1 MTNWRRWFS
10 RNKKWEQDMQ
20 DELRFHLE
28 RQIAAN
34 ISAGLAPEEARRQA
48 ALQLGAIEGVK
59 EDCREQRSGFWLESL
74 YADVRYA
81 LRILRKAPGFTT
93 IAILTLALGI
103 GANTAIFTLAKE
115 ALLDQLGV
123 PHPGELRL
131 LSWSAGPNPPIHSVW
146 GDYDQSAGGVT
157 SSSFSYPAYLQLRR
171 DNQVL
176 QDLFAFKD
184 LGRLNV
190 TIDGQAEVVRGQFV
204 SGNFYQQLQ
213 VVPALGR
220 PIEPAD
226 DAVPGG
232 GPVAVISDAFWAR
245 RFGRTPS
252 VIGRKIQLSLTP
264 VTIVGVNP
272 PRFTGAANVQMSPDV
287 FVPFSIQPILLPRGK
302 GSILNNPDQW
312 WLQIMGRLK
321 PDVPQEKARASLDVV
336 LTQVIKST
344 MTMTKDEVP
353 PQLVLRDGSRGL
365 NFPGKHLASPMYV
378 LLSLA
383 ALLLLLSCANL
394 ANLLLART
402 AARRRE
408 MSVRLA
414 LGAGMGRILRQIAT
428 ESLLLSFFGG
438 IAGLLLA
445 FLGRNAIPWLLSTS
459 WEPSP
464 FVTRFDGGVF
474 AFAAA
479 ASLLTGLLF
488 GLAPAWQATRMDV
501 SSSLKDSAATVTKRR
516 KGLTGKSIVVFQV
529 CLSVLLV
536 MSSALFIRTL
546 MNLSSSK
553 LGFQPSQ
560 ILLFDIDPPRSR
572 YPAPKDIALHRQL
585 EEGFASVPGIDSV
598 TLSGAALVAGD
609 TSLTDFVPNEQPRKS
624 ADAQTAYVNNVG
636 ESFFTTMGIPIM
648 SGRGFNSGDT
658 PTSPKVAVV
667 NQSLARE
674 YFPHSNPIGT
684 TFNKEHFQ
692 IVGICGD
699 AKYSDVRTEPP
710 PTFYYPYRQGEDAGH
725 MTFEV
730 RTKAEPASI
739 VSAIREVVQSVDKD
753 LPLIDLRTQSEQIA
767 ETMQTER
774 IFAVLSGAFGVL
786 ALVLASIG
794 VYGVMAYAV
803 SRRTNE
809 IGIRMALGA
818 QPRTIGRMVLGETLT
833 LMLAGI
839 FFGLLLGWAAGRL
852 IDSLLFGISAHDPV
866 TLAAVAAVL
875 VLVGV
880 LAGYSPARRA
890 TRVDPMVALRHE

>member
-1 MTNWRRWFS
+1 MNNWRRWFS
-10 RNKKWEQDMQ
+10 RNKKWEQDLH
-20 DELRFHLE
+20 DELRFHIE
-28 RQIAAN
+28 RQTAENIAA
-34 ISAGLAPEEARRQA
+34 GLPPEEARRQA
-48 ALQLGAIEGVK
+48 VLQLGALDGVK
-59 EDCREQRSGFWLESL
+59 EDCHEQRRGFWLESL
-74 YADVRYA
+74 YTDVRYA
-81 LRILRKAPGFTT
+81 LRILRKSPGFTT

-115 ALLDQLGV
+115 ALLDQLTV
-123 PHPGELRL
+123 PHPDQLRL
-131 LSWSAGPNPPIHSVW
+131 LNWSAGPNPPIHSVW
-146 GDYDQSAGGVT
+146 GDYDQTAGGVT
-157 SSSFSYPAYLQLRR
+157 SSSFSYPAYLALRR

-184 LGRLNV
+184 LGKLNV
-190 TIDGQAEVVRGQFV
+190 TIDGEADVVRGQFV
-204 SGNFYQQLQ
+204 SGNFYEQLQ

-220 PIEPAD
+220 PVEPAD
-226 DAVPGG
+226 DAAPGS

-245 RFGRTPS
+245 RFGRSPS
-252 VIGRKIQLSLTP
+252 VVGRKIQLSLTP
-264 VTIVGVNP
+264 VTIIGVNP

-287 FVPFSIQPILLPRGK
+287 FVPFSMQPILLPRNK

-312 WLQIMGRLK
+312 WLQIMGRVK

-344 MTMTKDEVP
+344 MTVKPDELL
-353 PQLVLRDGSRGL
+353 PQLNLQNGSRGM
-365 NFPGKHLASPMYV
+365 NFAGKHLASPMYV
-378 LLSLA
+378 LLALA
-383 ALLLLLSCANL
+383 AVLLLLSCANL

-414 LGAGMGRILRQIAT
+414 LGAGMGRILRQIVT

-445 FLGRNAIPWLLSTS
+445 FLGRNAIPRLLSTS

-488 GLAPAWQATRMDV
+488 GLAPAWQATRMDIN
-501 SSSLKDSAATVTKRR
+501 SSLKDSAATVTKRR

-553 LGFQPSQ
+553 LGFQPNY
-560 ILLFDIDPPRSR
+560 ILLFDINPPRSR
-572 YPAPKDIALHRQL
+572 YPAPQDMALHRRL
-585 EEGFASVPGIDSV
+585 EEGFASLPGVESV
-598 TLSGAALVAGD
+598 TLSGDALVAGD
-609 TSLTDFVPNEQPRKS
+609 SDITDFVPNEQPRKS
-624 ADAQTAYVNNVG
+624 ADAQTAYVLNVG
-636 ESFFTTMGIPIM
+636 ENFFTTMGIPIM
-648 SGRGFNSGDT
+648 AGRGFNSGDT
-658 PTSPKVAVV
+658 PTSPKVAVI

-699 AKYSDVRTEPP
+699 AKFRDLRTDPP
-710 PTFYYPYRQGEDAGH
+710 PTFYFPYRQGEDAGH
-725 MTFEV
+725 MTFEI
-730 RTKAEPASI
+730 RTKGKPASV

-753 LPLIDLRTQSEQIA
+753 LPLVDVRTQVEQID

-818 QPRTIGRMVLGETLT
+818 QPGTIGRMVLGETLG

-839 FFGLLLGWAAGRL
+839 LFGLLLGWVAGRL
-852 IDSLLFGISAHDPV
+852 IDSLLFGISPHDPV
-866 TLAAVAAVL
+866 TLTTVAGVL
-875 VLVGV
+875 LLVGL
-880 LAGYSPARRA
+880 LAGYVPARRA

>member
-1 MTNWRRWFS
+1 MNNWRRWFS
-10 RNKKWEQDMQ
+10 RKKKWEQDMQ

-28 RQIAAN
+28 RQISAN

-48 ALQLGAIEGVK
+48 VLQLGALEGVK

-81 LRILRKAPGFTT
+81 LRILRKSPGFTI

-115 ALLDQLGV
+115 ALLDQLSV
-123 PHPGELRL
+123 PHPDQLRL
-131 LSWSAGPNPPIHSVW
+131 LSWSAGPHSPVHSIW
-146 GDYDQSAGGVT
+146 GDFDEIPGGHT
-157 SSSFSYPAYLQLRR
+157 SSSFSYPAYLALRR

-176 QDLFAFKD
+176 QDLLAFKD

-190 TIDGQAEVVRGQFV
+190 TIDGKAEVVRGQFV

-213 VVPALGR
+213 VVPLLGR

-226 DAVPGG
+226 DTAPGG

-245 RFGRTPS
+245 RFGRSPS
-252 VIGRKIQLSLTP
+252 AIGRKIQLSLTP
-264 VTIVGVNP
+264 VTIIGVNP

-287 FVPFSIQPILLPRGK
+287 FVPFSMQPILLPRNK
-302 GSILNNPDQW
+302 GSLLNNPDQW
-312 WLQIMGRLK
+312 WVQIMGRVK
-321 PDVPQEKARASLDVV
+321 PDVPQGKARASLDVA
-336 LTQVIKST
+336 LAQAIRTTMAMKS
-344 MTMTKDEVP
+344 DEQL
-353 PQLVLRDGSRGL
+353 PQLNLQNGSRGL
-365 NFPGKHLASPMYV
+365 NFAGKHLASPMYV
-378 LLSLA
+378 LLALA

-408 MSVRLA
+408 MSVRLT
-414 LGAGMGRILRQIAT
+414 LGAGMGRILRQVIT

-438 IAGLLLA
+438 IAGLSLA

-464 FVTRFDGGVF
+464 FVARFDGGVF
-474 AFAAA
+474 AFAAG

-488 GLAPAWQATRMDV
+488 GLAPAWQATRVDV
-501 SSSLKDSAATVTKRR
+501 NSALKDSAATATKRR

-546 MNLSSSK
+546 LNLNSSR
-553 LGFQPSQ
+553 LGFQPNS
-560 ILLFDIDPPRSR
+560 ILLFDINPPRSR
-572 YPAPKDIALHRQL
+572 YPAPQDITLQHQL
-585 EEGFASVPGIDSV
+585 EQGFTALPGVDSV
-598 TLSGAALVAGD
+598 TLSGEALVAGD
-609 TSLTDFVPNEQPRKS
+609 TDITDFVVNDQPRRTTE
-624 ADAQTAYVNNVG
+624 DQTAYYNNVG
-636 ESFFTTMGIPIM
+636 ENFFSTMGIPIM
-648 SGRGFNSGDT
+648 SGRGFNFGDT
-658 PTSPKVAVV
+658 PTSPKVAVI
-667 NQSLARE
+667 NESLARE
-674 YFPHSNPIGT
+674 YFPHSNPLGA
-684 TFNKEHFQ
+684 TFNKEHLQ

-699 AKYSDVRTEPP
+699 AKFRDLRADPP
-710 PTFYYPYRQGEDAGH
+710 PTFYIPYRQGEDAGH
-725 MTFEV
+725 MTFEI
-730 RTKAEPASI
+730 RTKGKPAS
-739 VSAIREVVQSVDKD
+739 VVNAIREVVQSVDKD
-753 LPLIDLRTQSEQIA
+753 LPLVDVRTQVEQID

-774 IFAVLSGAFGVL
+774 IFAVLTGAFGVL

-818 QPRTIGRMVLGETLT
+818 QPGTIGRMVLAETFT
-833 LMLAGI
+833 LLVAGI
-839 FFGLLLGWAAGRL
+839 FIGLALGWAAGRL
-852 IDSLLFGISAHDPV
+852 IDSLLFGISPHDPV
-866 TLAAVAAVL
+866 TLTTVAGVL
-875 VLVGV
+875 MLVGV
-880 LAGYSPARRA
+880 LAGYLPARRA

>member
-1 MTNWRRWFS
+1 MMNWRRWFS

-28 RQIAAN
+28 RQISAN

-48 ALQLGAIEGVK
+48 VLQLGAIEGVK

-115 ALLDQLGV
+115 ALLDQLAV

-131 LSWSAGPNPPIHSVW
+131 LYWSAGPNPPIHEVW

-190 TIDGQAEVVRGQFV
+190 TIDGEAEVVRGQFV

-213 VVPALGR
+213 VVPSLGR
-220 PIEPAD
+220 PIEPVD
-226 DAVPGG
+226 DASPGS

-245 RFGRTPS
+245 RFGRSPS

-272 PRFTGAANVQMSPDV
+272 PRFTGAGNVQMSPDV
-287 FVPFSIQPILLPRGK
+287 FVPFSMQPILLPRRK
-302 GSILNNPDQW
+302 GSLLNNPDHW
-312 WLQIMGRLK
+312 WVQIMGRLK
-321 PDVPQEKARASLDVV
+321 PDVPREKARASLDVL

-353 PQLVLRDGSRGL
+353 PQLVLGDGSRGL
-365 NFPGKHLASPMYV
+365 DFPGKHLASPMYV
-378 LLSLA
+378 LLSLS

-414 LGAGMGRILRQIAT
+414 LGAGMSRILRQIVT

-438 IAGLLLA
+438 VAGLSLA
-445 FLGRNAIPWLLSTS
+445 FLGRNAIPRLLSTS

-501 SSSLKDSAATVTKRR
+501 NSSLKDSAATVTKRR
-516 KGLTGKSIVVFQV
+516 KGLTGRSIVVFQV

-553 LGFQPSQ
+553 LGFQPHH
-560 ILLFDIDPPRSR
+560 ILLFDVDPPRSR
-572 YPAPKDIALHRQL
+572 YPAPKDIALQHRL
-585 EEGFASVPGIDSV
+585 EDGFASLPGVESV
-598 TLSGAALVAGD
+598 TLSGTALVAGD

-624 ADAQTAYVNNVG
+624 AEAQTASFNNVG
-636 ESFFTTMGIPIM
+636 ENFFTTMGIPIM

-658 PTSPKVAVV
+658 PTSPKVAVI

-699 AKYSDVRTEPP
+699 AKYNNLRTDPP
-710 PTFYYPYRQGEDAGH
+710 PTFYIPYRQGEDAGH
-725 MTFEV
+725 VTFEV
-730 RTKAEPASI
+730 RTKTEPASV
-739 VSAIREVVQSVDKD
+739 VSAIRNVVQSVDKD
-753 LPLIDLRTQSEQIA
+753 LPLIDVRTQTEQIA

-774 IFAVLSGAFGVL
+774 IFAILSGAFGVL

-818 QPRTIGRMVLGETLT
+818 QPGTMGRMVLAETLT

-852 IDSLLFGISAHDPV
+852 IDSLLFGISPHDPV
-866 TLAAVAAVL
+866 TLTAVAAVL
-875 VLVGV
+875 LLVGV
-880 LAGYSPARRA
+880 LAGYLPARRA
-890 TRVDPMVALRHE
+890 TRVDPLLALRHE

>member
-1 MTNWRRWFS
+1 
-10 RNKKWEQDMQ
+10 
-20 DELRFHLE
+20 
-28 RQIAAN
+28 
-34 ISAGLAPEEARRQA
+34 
-48 ALQLGAIEGVK
+48 
-59 EDCREQRSGFWLESL
+59 
-74 YADVRYA
+74 
-81 LRILRKAPGFTT
+81 
-93 IAILTLALGI
+93 
-103 GANTAIFTLAKE
+103 
-115 ALLDQLGV
+115 
-123 PHPGELRL
+123 
-131 LSWSAGPNPPIHSVW
+131 
-146 GDYDQSAGGVT
+146 
-157 SSSFSYPAYLQLRR
+157 
-171 DNQVL
+171 
-176 QDLFAFKD
+176 
-184 LGRLNV
+184 
-190 TIDGQAEVVRGQFV
+190 
-204 SGNFYQQLQ
+204 
-213 VVPALGR
+213 
-220 PIEPAD
+220 
-226 DAVPGG
+226 
-232 GPVAVISDAFWAR
+232 
-245 RFGRTPS
+245 
-252 VIGRKIQLSLTP
+252 
-264 VTIVGVNP
+264 
-272 PRFTGAANVQMSPDV
+272 
-287 FVPFSIQPILLPRGK
+287 
-302 GSILNNPDQW
+302 
-312 WLQIMGRLK
+312 
-321 PDVPQEKARASLDVV
+321 
-336 LTQVIKST
+336 
-344 MTMTKDEVP
+344 
-353 PQLVLRDGSRGL
+353 
-365 NFPGKHLASPMYV
+365 
-378 LLSLA
+378 
-383 ALLLLLSCANL
+383 
-394 ANLLLART
+394 
-402 AARRRE
+402 
-408 MSVRLA
+408 
-414 LGAGMGRILRQIAT
+414 
-428 ESLLLSFFGG
+428 
-438 IAGLLLA
+438 
-445 FLGRNAIPWLLSTS
+445 
-459 WEPSP
+459 
-464 FVTRFDGGVF
+464 
-474 AFAAA
+474 
-479 ASLLTGLLF
+479 
-488 GLAPAWQATRMDV
+488 
-501 SSSLKDSAATVTKRR
+501 
-516 KGLTGKSIVVFQV
+516 
-529 CLSVLLV
+529 
-536 MSSALFIRTL
+536 
-546 MNLSSSK
+546 
-553 LGFQPSQ
+553 
-560 ILLFDIDPPRSR
+560 
-572 YPAPKDIALHRQL
+572 
-585 EEGFASVPGIDSV
+585 
-598 TLSGAALVAGD
+598 LVAGD

-730 RTKAEPASI
+730 RTKAKPASI

>member
-1 MTNWRRWFS
+1 MKRWRRWFS
-10 RNKKWEQDMQ
+10 RNKEWEQDMQ
-20 DELRFHLE
+20 DELRYHIE

-48 ALQLGAIEGVK
+48 VLQLGALEGVK

-81 LRILRKAPGFTT
+81 LRILRKSPGFTT

-115 ALLDQLGV
+115 ALLDQLAV

-131 LSWSAGPNPPIHSVW
+131 LYWSAGPNPPIHSVW
-146 GDYDQSAGGVT
+146 GDYDQTAGGVT

-176 QDLFAFKD
+176 QDLFAFKV

-190 TIDGQAEVVRGQFV
+190 TIDGQAEVVRGEFV

-213 VVPALGR
+213 VAPALGR

-232 GPVAVISDAFWAR
+232 GSVAVISDAFWAR
-245 RFGRTPS
+245 RFGRSPS

-272 PRFTGAANVQMSPDV
+272 PRFTGAASVQTSPDV
-287 FVPFSIQPILLPRGK
+287 FVPLSMQPILWPRNK
-302 GSILNNPDQW
+302 GSLLNDPEQW
-312 WLQIMGRLK
+312 WLQIMGRMK
-321 PDVPQEKARASLDVV
+321 PDVRQETARASLDVV
-336 LTQVIKST
+336 LSQIIKST
-344 MTMTKDEVP
+344 MKMTKDEVP
-353 PQLVLRDGSRGL
+353 PQLGLRNGSRGL
-365 NFPGKHLASPMYV
+365 NYAGQHLASPMYV

-408 MSVRLA
+408 VSVRLA
-414 LGAGMGRILRQIAT
+414 LGAGMGRILRQIIT

-438 IAGLLLA
+438 ISGLLLA
-445 FLGRNAIPWLLSTS
+445 YMGRNVLPMLTSTS

-464 FVTRFDGGVF
+464 FVARFDSGVF

-479 ASLLTGLLF
+479 ATLLTGLLF
-488 GLAPAWQATRMDV
+488 GLAPAWQTTRMDV
-501 SSSLKDSAATVTKRR
+501 SSSLKDNAATATKRR
-516 KGLTGKSIVVFQV
+516 KGIAGRSIVVFQV

-546 MNLSSSK
+546 RNLNSVN
-553 LGFQPSQ
+553 LGFQPNY
-560 ILLFDIDPPRSR
+560 ILLFDIDPPRLR

-585 EEGFASVPGIDSV
+585 EEGFAALPGVDSV
-598 TLSGAALVAGD
+598 TLSGDALVAGD
-609 TSLTDFVPNEQPRKS
+609 SDVTDFVPNEQPRKS

-636 ESFFTTMGIPIM
+636 ENFFTTMGIPIM
-648 SGRGFNSGDT
+648 AGRGFNSGDT
-658 PTSPKVAVV
+658 PTSSKVAVI

-692 IVGICGD
+692 IIGICGD
-699 AKYSDVRTEPP
+699 AKFRDLRNDAP
-710 PTFYYPYRQGEDAGH
+710 PTFYFPYLQGEDAGH
-725 MTFEV
+725 MTFEI
-730 RTKAEPASI
+730 RTKAKPTSV

-753 LPLIDLRTQSEQIA
+753 LPVVDVRTQTEQIDDS
-767 ETMQTER
+767 MQTER
-774 IFAVLSGAFGVL
+774 IFAILSGAFGVL

-818 QPRTIGRMVLGETLT
+818 QPSAIGRMVLGETLT

-839 FFGLLLGWAAGRL
+839 FGGLLLGWAAGRL
-852 IDSLLFGISAHDPV
+852 IDSLLFGISPHDPV
-866 TLAAVAAVL
+866 TLTAVAAVL
-875 VLVGV
+875 LLVGV
-880 LAGYSPARRA
+880 LAGYLPARRA
-890 TRVDPMVALRHE
+890 ARVDPMVALRHE